1 MFTYYYFLFVIK
13 AVQMRYHIRKK
24 AAIKIGLVVVAMIF
38 ILPFL
43 ISKLENSSSES
54 DALLR
59 RRKKVS
65 TCSVK
70 NID

>member
-1 MFTYYYFLFVIK
+1 
-13 AVQMRYHIRKK
+13 MRYHIRKK

-43 ISKLENSSSES
+43 ISKLESSSSES
-54 DALLR
+54 EALLR

-65 TCSVK
+65 NVK
-70 NID
+70 NHR